1 MCLLPFLTKG
11 EDGERGGWVW
21 LNFPNSQKGGWL
33 DKTSIF
39 IGGLL
44 GKTGV
49 TYFRVGGY
57 TFYIRN
63 KPKSYIFNDKKVL
76 LLLLLLKDG
85 MGLTLS

>member
-1 MCLLPFLTKG
+1 MVDDVYNLIVPHSVLPTFSDKEG
-11 EDGERGGWVW
+11 IWGGGGWGWVR

-33 DKTSIF
+33 DRTSIF

-63 KPKSYIFNDKKVL
+63 KPKS
-76 LLLLLLKDG
+76 
-85 MGLTLS
+85 